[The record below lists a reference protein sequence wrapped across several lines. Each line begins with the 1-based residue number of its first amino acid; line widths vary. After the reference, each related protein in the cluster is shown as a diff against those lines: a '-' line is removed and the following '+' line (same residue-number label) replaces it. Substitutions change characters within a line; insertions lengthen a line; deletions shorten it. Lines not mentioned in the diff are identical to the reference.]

1 MTFPPPI
8 DLIWCPANVKLGATP
23 TFGGWL
29 TGPDLLSAL
38 FTTTSAPSAVIQV
51 VLVWRGVKI

>member
-8 DLIWCPANVKLGATP
+8 ALVWCPANVKLGATP

-38 FTTTSAPSAVIQV
+38 STTTSAPSVAIPV
-51 VLVWRGVKI
+51 VLVWGGVKI